1 MKRFLLQEKDWGLE
15 LIAPIRIFFF
25 SQVQLWFCFSLKNQ
39 ENITLES
46 ETTALRQ
53 QCAHPQ
59 WQFKWHSLEREMLKS
74 PLWILC
80 ILPMLISVSFATIGC
95 KLQLLLENLSLAIRH
110 KHVWLIYQFT
120 WYSELIL
127 LSLAQPKRHQKK
139 ILNPRWLLSYILK
152 SFILFWS
159 AAESLCT

>member
-25 SQVQLWFCFSLKNQ
+25 PGAAVVLFFSEKKQ
-39 ENITLES
+39 EKIALES
-46 ETTALRQ
+46 ETSALRQ

-59 WQFKWHSLEREMLKS
+59 WQFKWHSLEREMLRS
-74 PLWILC
+74 LLWILC
-80 ILPMLISVSFATIGC
+80 IIPMLISVSFATIGC

-127 LSLAQPKRHQKK
+127 LSLAQTKRHQKK